1 MALHEEAFVDRE
13 TGRVLNNNLAQYHVP
28 VNADI
33 PSIDVVFVDED
44 DRRFNPLGARGI
56 GEIGITGIPAAI
68 ANAVFHATGVRMR
81 ELPIRLDDLLKA

>member
-1 MALHEEAFVDRE
+1 MEETLIDPRD
-13 TGRVLNNNLAQYHVP
+13 GRVVNASLAEYHVP

-33 PSIDVVFVDED
+33 GLIAVSFCDEND
-44 DRRFNPLGARGI
+44 TLFNPVGARGI